1 MKLQIVSGGLLFLL
15 LGILCSGC
23 RREAKE
29 FAFHYTVESVD
40 TYKFILTLRSDST
53 YRLEKYNYYMDNFE
67 RKQRP
72 VVFEGRMPPARFGQ
86 LQKLLEESDLFSLK
100 DAYGFQDEKS
110 AAPASSGLIY
120 QVDFQSE
127 GKEKFITWQEGAR
140 LPLSFIR
147 LLQFMNTF
155 LSGV

>member
-1 MKLQIVSGGLLFLL
+1 MKLPIVLGGILFLL
-15 LGILCSGC
+15 GMLCGGC
-23 RREAKE
+23 RKEVKE
-29 FAFHYTVESVD
+29 FTFQYTVESVD
-40 TYKFILTLRSDST
+40 TYKFILTVRSDST

-72 VVFEGRMPPARFGQ
+72 VVSEGRVSPARFGH
-86 LQKLLEESDLFSLK
+86 LKKLLEESGLFSLK
-100 DAYGFQDEKS
+100 DAYGFQDDTS
-110 AAPASSGLIY
+110 GAPASPGLIY
-120 QVDFQSE
+120 QVHCQSE
-127 GKEKFITWQEGAR
+127 GKEKFVTCRGNAR